1 MKLNCTKLKFQRDFV
16 TKLFNE
22 YSLNGLIIGLNKA
35 LRFKLSLL
43 GG

>member
-1 MKLNCTKLKFQRDFV
+1 M
-16 TKLFNE
+16 TKLFDE
-22 YSLNGLIIGLNKA
+22 YDLNGLILGLNKA